1 MYTANA
7 KKMKSM
13 TKAYKA
19 WQKIDNNADLR
30 KNKLT
35 LTEYHVLTDILRKLS
50 TMESN
55 GIYTLWS
62 GVAEWCRKHGL
73 VVTEPDVESD
83 DNIKSV
89 NYWIGLVQPK

>member
-7 KKMKSM
+7 KKMKAM

-19 WQKIDNNADLR
+19 WQTIDNNADLR

-55 GIYTLWS
+55 GIYTFWS

-83 DNIKSV
+83 DNVKSV

>member
-1 MYTANA
+1 MDKTNV
-7 KKMKSM
+7 KKMKAM
-13 TKAYKA
+13 TKVYNA
-19 WQKIDNNADLR
+19 WQTIENAADLR

-35 LTEYHVLTDILRKLS
+35 LNEYHVLTDILRKLS

-55 GIYTLWS
+55 GVYTFLS

-73 VVTEPDVESD
+73 VVIEPDAESD

-89 NYWIGLVQPK
+89 NYWIGLVLPE